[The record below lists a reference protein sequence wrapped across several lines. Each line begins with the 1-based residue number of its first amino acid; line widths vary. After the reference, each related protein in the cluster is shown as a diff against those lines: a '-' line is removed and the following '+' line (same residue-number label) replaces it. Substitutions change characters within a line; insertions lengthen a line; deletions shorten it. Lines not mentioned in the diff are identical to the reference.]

1 MFFRLKR
8 GRDVKVD
15 GPFKSEHHLHCF
27 LRTYLPG
34 CQRCHLRMNAPVH
47 GLAWYV
53 ACCCVLFERW
63 YKDIEK
69 LQIHQRSLVTTDGV
83 ASPTTALLA
92 GSRQLVIFGSF
103 SAPSNGVASTSFAFR
118 HFDSSFISALTG
130 FVVAHAHNHLPIPV
144 PLHSYNVFIVC
155 LMGHTAVRTFVS

>member
-1 MFFRLKR
+1 
-8 GRDVKVD
+8 
-15 GPFKSEHHLHCF
+15 
-27 LRTYLPG
+27 
-34 CQRCHLRMNAPVH
+34 MNAPVH
-47 GLAWYV
+47 GLTWYV

-92 GSRQLVIFGSF
+92 ESKQLVIFGSF

-118 HFDSSFISALTG
+118 
-130 FVVAHAHNHLPIPV
+130 
-144 PLHSYNVFIVC
+144 LHSYNVFIVC
-155 LMGHTAVRTFVS
+155 LMGHTAVRTFVA